1 MKKAIYAGSFDPVTL
16 GHMDIIERAA
26 NLFDCLVVAV
36 LENPNKKSLF
46 TVEERKHHLELAT
59 KHIENVEVASFQGL
73 LVDFAKEIGAN
84 IAVRGLR
91 NTLDFSAEYPMFL
104 INRKLYDKIE
114 TVYLAADEEHLALS
128 STNVKEVAVFGGD
141 IRSEGDRMDS
151 VLQLLDELEDVMDS
165 SKAVPFS
172 SKVTVNKEEIYD
184 IISEIRMKLPNE
196 LKQSKWVIEERNKIL
211 IDAQR
216 EADEIV
222 KNAEDRMVRLVD
234 ENEVTKKAY
243 EQAAAIIDSAKK
255 TSKDMRLGAM
265 EYAESVLADAEGKL
279 KELKSVVYSES
290 IKTDDYFAQTLD
302 VLAENIQELRMGK

>member
-1 MKKAIYAGSFDPVTL
+1 
-16 GHMDIIERAA
+16 
-26 NLFDCLVVAV
+26 
-36 LENPNKKSLF
+36 
-46 TVEERKHHLELAT
+46 
-59 KHIENVEVASFQGL
+59 
-73 LVDFAKEIGAN
+73 
-84 IAVRGLR
+84 
-91 NTLDFSAEYPMFL
+91 
-104 INRKLYDKIE
+104 
-114 TVYLAADEEHLALS
+114 
-128 STNVKEVAVFGGD
+128 
-141 IRSEGDRMDS
+141 MDS

-279 KELKSVVYSES
+279 KELKPLFTAKASRQMLLRADTGCS
-290 IKTDDYFAQTLD
+290 
-302 VLAENIQELRMGK
+302 AENIQELRMGKCSPLSSAGNCIAKHREEKPGLAKAREKRA

>member
-1 MKKAIYAGSFDPVTL
+1 
-16 GHMDIIERAA
+16 
-26 NLFDCLVVAV
+26 
-36 LENPNKKSLF
+36 
-46 TVEERKHHLELAT
+46 
-59 KHIENVEVASFQGL
+59 
-73 LVDFAKEIGAN
+73 
-84 IAVRGLR
+84 
-91 NTLDFSAEYPMFL
+91 
-104 INRKLYDKIE
+104 
-114 TVYLAADEEHLALS
+114 
-128 STNVKEVAVFGGD
+128 
-141 IRSEGDRMDS
+141 MDS

-302 VLAENIQELRMGK
+302 VLAEKYSGAAYGQMIPLILCGKLHSKAPRRKNRLGKSQRKESVKEVSVSEKNTGTSFCAYG

>member
-1 MKKAIYAGSFDPVTL
+1 
-16 GHMDIIERAA
+16 
-26 NLFDCLVVAV
+26 
-36 LENPNKKSLF
+36 
-46 TVEERKHHLELAT
+46 
-59 KHIENVEVASFQGL
+59 
-73 LVDFAKEIGAN
+73 
-84 IAVRGLR
+84 
-91 NTLDFSAEYPMFL
+91 
-104 INRKLYDKIE
+104 
-114 TVYLAADEEHLALS
+114 
-128 STNVKEVAVFGGD
+128 
-141 IRSEGDRMDS
+141 MDS

-196 LKQSKWVIEERNKIL
+196 LKQSKWVIEERNKVL